1 MDAGSLSFPHAVW
14 LWPHPRK
21 GLAMDGRSK
30 SGTLCRPAQADIKPA
45 RLGNGCSSS
54 RLHTF
59 QTGALP
65 RRTFR
70 TCPAAAA
77 AVAGPSTFAYRCK
90 KGPPVTGFRDHR
102 LYRRNFAGEKRE
114 STRVRRDFWV
124 SSRKL
129 ESCGVAHR
137 KYTIFPDFVKSF
149 GGISGKI
156 QKNSVFFRFS
166 SRFLRIPPAGGGG
179 RGGSLG
185 RSQIVYKIPGVPFAA
200 ASFW

>member
-1 MDAGSLSFPHAVW
+1 
-14 LWPHPRK
+14 
-21 GLAMDGRSK
+21 MDGRSK

-45 RLGNGCSSS
+45 RLGKGCSSS

-114 STRVRRDFWV
+114 SSRVRRDFWV

-156 QKNSVFFRFS
+156 QKKSDFFRFS